1 MHDDRMEQSIT
12 VDIGAP
18 IDTVWAVLSNAESW
32 PSWTASVTEVSVEGG
47 GPLQV
52 GSRARIKQPRIPR
65 TVWTV
70 TELVPGRSFTWTT
83 KGPGVLGFARHE
95 LTALPEGGTRARLAV
110 EQTGWLGGPVGKLY
124 AGLTDRYLAMEAAG
138 LRRRSEESARSA

>member
-1 MHDDRMEQSIT
+1 MEQSIT
-12 VDIGAP
+12 VEIDAP
-18 IDTVWAVLSNAESW
+18 IVTVWAVLSDAENW
-32 PSWTASVTEVSVEGG
+32 PSWAQTVTTVTVEGG

-52 GSRARIKQPRIPR
+52 GSRATIKQPRIPK

-83 KGPGVLGFARHE
+83 KGPGVVGVARHE
-95 LTALPEGGTRARLAV
+95 LTERPEGGTRARLAV
-110 EQTGWLGGPVGKLY
+110 EQTGWLGGPIGRLY

-138 LRRRSEESARSA
+138 LRRRSEAAASSDFGR